1 MTTIGPVYPA
11 QILVSQAEIRLVA
24 DQTTSAAPTTIK
36 ADEKNLTDAEE
47 IETGESRLIDLV
59 S

>member
-11 QILVSQAEIRLVA
+11 QILVSQAEVRLVA
-24 DQTTSAAPTTIK
+24 DQTTSATPTTIK
-36 ADEKNLTDAEE
+36 ADEASLTDAEE
-47 IETGESRLIDLV
+47 IESGESRLIDLV

>member
-11 QILVSQAEIRLVA
+11 QILVSQAEVRLVA
-24 DQTTSAAPTTIK
+24 DQTTSAAPTAIK
-36 ADEKNLTDAEE
+36 ADEKSLTDAEE
-47 IETGESRLIDLV
+47 IESCESRLIDRV

>member
-11 QILVSQAEIRLVA
+11 QILVNQAEIRLVA

-36 ADEKNLTDAEE
+36 ADEASLTDAEE
-47 IETGESRLIDLV
+47 IESGESHLIDLV